1 MALPGVT
8 FEGTVTTVSPVVN
21 PKSNTLNI
29 RVRTPNP
36 HKQLKVG
43 QVVSVSIETGVHRGA
58 LTVPKTALVPNPNNS
73 QGQMVYIDQAG
84 KAKPVQ
90 VKTGIERNGQVEI
103 LSGLNAGET
112 VVAKGSY
119 GLPDGTPI
127 EAVAEA
133 KS

>member
-1 MALPGVT
+1 
-8 FEGTVTTVSPVVN
+8 
-21 PKSNTLNI
+21 
-29 RVRTPNP
+29 
-36 HKQLKVG
+36 
-43 QVVSVSIETGVHRGA
+43 
-58 LTVPKTALVPNPNNS
+58 
-73 QGQMVYIDQAG
+73 MVYIDQAG